1 MLNCVKNILP
11 LHLKINNLCREKK
24 QHSDPVKKYSPP
36 LKFNGCPL
44 TIIYLNIDNNR
55 KPQVIHYN
63 L

>member
-1 MLNCVKNILP
+1 MLNYEKNILP
-11 LHLKINNLCREKK
+11 LHLKINNLCREKN
-24 QHSDPVKKYSPP
+24 QHSDP